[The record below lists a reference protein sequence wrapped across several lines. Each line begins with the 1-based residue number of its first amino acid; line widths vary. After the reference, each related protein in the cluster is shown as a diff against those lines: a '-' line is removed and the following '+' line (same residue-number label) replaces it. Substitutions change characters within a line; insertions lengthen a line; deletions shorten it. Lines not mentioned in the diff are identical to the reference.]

1 MRIAGQKRRR
11 PRHRLT
17 PPDSR
22 IAKARGLIQAV
33 GEHHAKSQRQKGAEC
48 REKAFAHAL
57 EHTVGREIDRENRH
71 RERRGKQVL
80 IAECLKR
87 LKEADAEG
95 TDMPQADREEAVMM
109 DDSKPEVKTQI
120 HEKDAVMIGDRMF
133 DIDGGHACGIDTVG
147 VLYGYGNREEFEKA
161 GAEYIISRP
170 EELLTL

>member
-1 MRIAGQKRRR
+1 MATSKPTAPTEKILAKFDLAQYFDVVVGSN
-11 PRHRLT
+11 
-17 PPDSR
+17 PDGTGS
-22 IAKARGLIQAV
+22 
-33 GEHHAKSQRQKGAEC
+33 
-48 REKAFAHAL
+48 
-57 EHTVGREIDRENRH
+57 D
-71 RERRGKQVL
+71 KQVL

-95 TDMPQADREEAVMM
+95 TNMLQADREEAVMM

>member
-1 MRIAGQKRRR
+1 MIGSN
-11 PRHRLT
+11 
-17 PPDSR
+17 PDGTGS
-22 IAKARGLIQAV
+22 
-33 GEHHAKSQRQKGAEC
+33 
-48 REKAFAHAL
+48 
-57 EHTVGREIDRENRH
+57 D
-71 RERRGKQVL
+71 KQVL

-95 TDMPQADREEAVMM
+95 TNMLQADREEAVMM